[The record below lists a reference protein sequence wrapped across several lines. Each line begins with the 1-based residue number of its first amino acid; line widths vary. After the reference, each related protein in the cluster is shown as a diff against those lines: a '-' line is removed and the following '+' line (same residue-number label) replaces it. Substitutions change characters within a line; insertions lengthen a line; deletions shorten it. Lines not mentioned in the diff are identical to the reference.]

1 MDALQRVLA
10 STAVRKAAI
19 LLVVAI
25 LAALFGLPIDSLADF
40 LSAVGK

>member
-25 LAALFGLPIDSLADF
+25 LAAAMGLPIDSLADF
-40 LSAVGK
+40 LSVVGK